1 MKNIKNNFIR
11 LILLVAA
18 VMLAAGLFACGGKT
32 DGGDGNKD
40 KPEEVKKVFSLD
52 KTELDLIYGDSA
64 VLIPK
69 NYDESADVIEWKS
82 SDASVAFVEDG
93 AIFAGGVGSAVIT
106 ATAGDKKA
114 ECNVFVSFGNIQPT
128 LEIEHFAEE
137 ITLNKGDGYTL
148 FGKIK
153 FNGKDYPAEN
163 FAVTF
168 EKEGVAEFS
177 EGKIVPLGV
186 GSTRVF
192 VKGEWNGFDTAL
204 TSKEFTLNVI
214 SGKVSMTVYTV
225 SDGVRE
231 ARNDAGIYLVS
242 EWAGNT
248 YPSSVGIEV
257 EVTEDGV
264 KKEGK
269 ITADP
274 RDKNIIF
281 ADGVVTAR
289 GRGIGTSFLT
299 ATYTDAE
306 GTEYSQTITIEVYC
320 PVATYPEKITWDGEK
335 FDYTDYFGDKANII
349 SVRQGEKEIDCE
361 PKKIIGKFEFNG
373 EDTETIE
380 ILTNKGGYI
389 FNDIYGYDKEITAQ
403 NAFSTFALGGKKV
416 GGYYILNG
424 DIGTSSSPVDFTAQS
439 DSSESSYFTGKLFG
453 NGHTVYAK
461 VSRYGIFGG
470 AGAGMEIKNTKFVI
484 TFDEK
489 AATASGLFGD
499 ENRQNKDSGRGA
511 LIENVYIVTTNFGDD
526 RFAVACHRMLGLKLK
541 DVLVDLG
548 DTSAV
553 KDFDGRKNVAALFKI
568 DYNLSPM
575 FNGAPTENK
584 LENVRVIT
592 GKFMPVANGDAWAD
606 SKSSYLNFAGND
618 EDKFGKLTRAGTE
631 EPDNARI
638 IGAEF
643 YNEWR
648 REIML
653 VLNEFTECFTMFYGT
668 YRYDTAAD
676 LIADGVTS
684 VGSWKVV

>member
-1 MKNIKNNFIR
+1 MKSIKNNLIR
-11 LILLVAA
+11 LILLVSA

-32 DGGDGNKD
+32 DGKDDNKG
-40 KPEEVKKVFSLD
+40 KPEDVKKVFSLD
-52 KTELDLIYGDSA
+52 KTELDMLYGDTA
-64 VLIPK
+64 VLIPQ
-69 NYDESADVIEWKS
+69 NYDESAGVIEWKS
-82 SDASVAFVEDG
+82 SDEAVASVDGG
-93 AIFAGGVGSAVIT
+93 AISAVGVGKTVIT

-114 ECNVFVSFGNIQPT
+114 ECNVSVSFGNIQPT
-128 LEIEHFAEE
+128 LEIERFAEE
-137 ITLNKGDGYTL
+137 LTLNKGDGYSL
-148 FGKIK
+148 VGKIK
-153 FNGKDYPAEN
+153 FNGREYSAEN
-163 FAVTF
+163 LVVTF
-168 EKEGVAEFS
+168 EKNGVAEFS
-177 EGKIVPLGV
+177 EGKIVPLAV

-204 TSKEFTLNVI
+204 TRKEFTLNVI
-214 SGKVSMTVYTV
+214 SGKVSMTVYTI

-231 ARNDAGIYLVS
+231 ARNDAEIYLVP

-289 GRGIGTSFLT
+289 GRGIGTSLLT

-306 GTEYSQTITIEVYC
+306 GEEYSQTITIEVYC
-320 PVATYPEKITWDGEK
+320 PVATYPEKVTWNGEK
-335 FDYTDYFGDKANII
+335 FDYTDYFGNKANII
-349 SVRQGEKEIDCE
+349 SVKQGGKEIDCE

-373 EDTETIE
+373 ENTETIE

-424 DIGTSSSPVDFTAQS
+424 DVGTPSAPVNFTAQT

-453 NGHTVYAK
+453 NGHTVYAR
-461 VSRYGIFGG
+461 VSKHGIFGG
-470 AGAGMEIKNTKFVI
+470 AGAGMEIKDTKFVI

-511 LIENVYIVTTNFGDD
+511 LIENVYISTTNFGDN
-526 RFAVACHRMLGLKLK
+526 RFAVAAHRMMGLKLK

-548 DTSAV
+548 DTSAI
-553 KDFDGRKNVAALFKI
+553 KDFDGRKNVAALFKV

-592 GKFMPVANGDAWAD
+592 GKFMPVANGDAWED

-643 YNEWR
+643 HDEWR
-648 REIML
+648 RPIQRL
-653 VLNEFTECFTMFYGT
+653 LNEFVECFTMFYGT
-668 YRYDTAAD
+668 YRYDTATD

-684 VGSWKVV
+684 VGSWKVA